1 MNDPSSLYQ
10 APEKPPSGDLDEE
23 GSQGE
28 NRMIG
33 WVLAKV
39 GRAGEG
45 RKPGRQSGDR
55 EGAPPDPAVTPVLSS
70 VQSKETLGI
79 VQSGFGLP
87 TCLAHTV
94 SKCLN

>member
-1 MNDPSSLYQ
+1 M
-10 APEKPPSGDLDEE
+10 GDLDEG

-28 NRMIG
+28 DRMIG
-33 WVLAKV
+33 WMLAKE
-39 GRAGEG
+39 GREGEG

>member
-1 MNDPSSLYQ
+1 MTPPGPRNPSS
-10 APEKPPSGDLDEE
+10 GDHCDE

-28 NRMIG
+28 DRMIG

-39 GRAGEG
+39 GRVGEG
-45 RKPGRQSGDR
+45 N
-55 EGAPPDPAVTPVLSS
+55 GAPPDPAVTPVFSF
-70 VQSKETLGI
+70 VQSKETLDI